1 MTKSNF
7 DLMLF
12 DLVGT
17 TVEDSGSGSSA
28 VIECF
33 AEIFV
38 PHGLA
43 LTQEEIN
50 PHRGKNKIEAIRNL
64 LIENDLSPEMTETM
78 NLEFNRLL
86 KEKIKNFSPMDGVE
100 EVFGLLK
107 SVGVKTAIGS
117 GLPEDFCILLLNELG
132 WGNGVF
138 DYTGSSESLGAGR
151 PDPVMIKDA
160 MQKLGITDKRRV
172 LKVGDTAS
180 DILEGKNAGVKTAA
194 VLTGTQSRAGL
205 EALTPDYVLDSV
217 KDIAGIV

>member
-1 MTKSNF
+1 MTRSNF
-7 DLMLF
+7 DLVLF

-38 PHGLA
+38 PHGLT

-64 LIENDLSPEMTETM
+64 LIENNLSPEMTGAM

-86 KEKIKNFSPMDGVE
+86 KEKIKNFYPMEGAE
-100 EVFGLLK
+100 EVFGLLR

-151 PDPVMIKDA
+151 PDPIMITDA
-160 MQKLGITDKRRV
+160 MQKLGVKDRDRV

-180 DILEGKNAGVKTAA
+180 DILEGKNAGVKTGA
-194 VLTGTQSRAGL
+194 VLTGTQSREDL
-205 EALTPDYVLDSV
+205 EALRPDYVLESI
-217 KDIAGIV
+217 KDVTRIM